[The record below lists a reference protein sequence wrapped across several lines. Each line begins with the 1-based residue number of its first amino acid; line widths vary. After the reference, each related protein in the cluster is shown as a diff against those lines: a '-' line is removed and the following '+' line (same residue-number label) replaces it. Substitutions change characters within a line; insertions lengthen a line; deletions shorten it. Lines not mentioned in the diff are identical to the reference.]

1 MNKIQKRN
9 RKRIEES
16 KKHRFLRTKK
26 LDLNTINILW
36 SLRNKLFVE
45 LNSNSQ
51 KNKGKVYVITSAEKQ
66 NT

>member
-1 MNKIQKRN
+1 MNKTQKRN
-9 RKRIEES
+9 PKRIEES
-16 KKHRFLRTKK
+16 KKHRCLKIKK

-45 LNSNSQ
+45 FNSNSQ

>member
-36 SLRNKLFVE
+36 NSRNKLFVE
-45 LNSNSQ
+45 FNSNSQ

>member
-16 KKHRFLRTKK
+16 KKHQFLKIKK

>member
-1 MNKIQKRN
+1 MNKTQKRN
-9 RKRIEES
+9 PKRIEES
-16 KKHRFLRTKK
+16 KKHRFLKIKK

-45 LNSNSQ
+45 FNSNSQ

>member
-1 MNKIQKRN
+1 MNKTQKRN
-9 RKRIEES
+9 PKRIEES
-16 KKHRFLRTKK
+16 KKHRFLKIKK

-36 SLRNKLFVE
+36 NSRNKLFVE
-45 LNSNSQ
+45 FNSNSQ

>member
-16 KKHRFLRTKK
+16 KKHRFLKIKK

-36 SLRNKLFVE
+36 NSRNKLFVE
-45 LNSNSQ
+45 FNSNSQ